1 MGRKW
6 EVEDPPEE
14 AYSRVTNPERF
25 LPLHGSVERLL
36 GRLEATFDVEREEG
50 YDLDDELGRYAAK
63 PTVRLAPRSADGGS
77 LTIVSTSFPGL
88 LVRLGHWVVE
98 PVPVCGCD
106 ACDETAEQEQA
117 RLESMVG
124 DLTTGRLTE
133 SIRLRLWGDGWLVR
147 GAPDPHEVSRIGRAR
162 ARALIARAGGRR
174 RFDYRPWPRRSSAP
188 PA

>member
-6 EVEDPPEE
+6 GVEGPPEE

-25 LPLHGSVERLL
+25 RPLHGSAERLL
-36 GRLEATFDVEREEG
+36 GRLEATFDVEREER
-50 YDLDDELGRYAAK
+50 YDLDDELGPYAAK
-63 PTVRLAPRSADGGS
+63 PTVRLAPRSTDGGS
-77 LTIVSTSFPGL
+77 LTIVFTSFPGL

-106 ACDETAEQEQA
+106 ACDETAEEEQA

-133 SIRLRLWGDGWLVR
+133 SIRLRLWGGGWLVR
-147 GAPDPHEVSRIGRAR
+147 GAPDPHDVSRIGRSR

-174 RFDYRPWPRRSSAP
+174 RFDYRPWPSGSSATS
-188 PA
+188 A

>member
-6 EVEDPPEE
+6 GVEDPPEE

-50 YDLDDELGRYAAK
+50 YA
-63 PTVRLAPRSADGGS
+63 
-77 LTIVSTSFPGL
+77 
-88 LVRLGHWVVE
+88 
-98 PVPVCGCD
+98 PVCGCD

-162 ARALIARAGGRR
+162 ARALIARTGGRR

>member
-6 EVEDPPEE
+6 GVEGPPEK

-25 LPLHGSVERLL
+25 RPLHGSAERLL

-50 YDLDDELGRYAAK
+50 YGLDDELGRYAAK
-63 PTVRLAPRSADGGS
+63 PTVRLAPRSTDGGP
-77 LTIVSTSFPGL
+77 LTIVFTSFPGL
-88 LVRLGHWVVE
+88 LVRLGQWVVE

-117 RLESMVG
+117 RLESLVG

-133 SIRLRLWGDGWLVR
+133 SIRLRLWGM
-147 GAPDPHEVSRIGRAR
+147 
-162 ARALIARAGGRR
+162 GG
-174 RFDYRPWPRRSSAP
+174 
-188 PA
+188 